1 MTIAALTLLVG
12 VVAQVLIWVV
22 IAWSLLSFFLSPY
35 HPVRQALA
43 RIVEPLLNPIRRI
56 MPATG
61 SIDFSPLILILLVW
75 LVSRLLTGVLISL
88 S

>member
-1 MTIAALTLLVG
+1 MTIAALALLIG
-12 VVAQVLIWVV
+12 IISQVFIWVV
-22 IAWSLLSFFLSPY
+22 IVWSVLSFLLSPY

-43 RIVEPLLNPIRRI
+43 RIVEPLLSPIRRM

-75 LVSRLLTGVLISL
+75 LVSRLLTGILMSLI
-88 S
+88 